1 MDVAREHY
9 LQVTDQHFERALQN
23 PVPQLHASGRNA
35 SQSESTSDGEMA
47 SNPGDNKA
55 LRNLAELCETIGS
68 SQNGRYWTRT
78 SDPYRVRIVL

>member
-55 LRNLAELCETIGS
+55 LRNLAELCETIKESTSGP
-68 SQNGRYWTRT
+68 YWTRT
-78 SDPYRVRIVL
+78 SDLLHVKQTR